1 MVIEFAPNDKL
12 PANNIALASISIDG
26 GTQSR
31 ASVDQAV
38 VADYADAMR
47 NGSVFPPIVLF
58 HDGKAYWLADG
69 FHRYHALKA
78 TGAQRVIADVRQGT
92 RRDAILFSVG
102 ANATHGLKRSD
113 ADKRIAVTTLLSD
126 DVWSKWS
133 DREIAKKCGVSHP
146 FVAKVKSEQAIL
158 TGNVSSDERTYTTKH
173 GSVATMNTAAIG
185 KPAHQS
191 GFETA
196 DIPVVADSSAI
207 VRISSDVP
215 DDLVGANFVP
225 TSDDDITEEDL
236 ANDPGFQKAVEAL
249 NSAKALYDE
258 VQAMP
263 AAEPVTAEH
272 AASLQ
277 KAFGTQQDRA
287 NIMQVIR
294 ATELVKALPDPAVM
308 ATSVPRAL
316 DHAVDVLAL
325 LAVSQWF
332 ENFARAWERK
342 GASA

>member
-1 MVIEFAPNDKL
+1 M
-12 PANNIALASISIDG
+12 DG

-31 ASVDQAV
+31 ASVVPAV

-47 NGSVFPPIVLF
+47 NGAVFPPIVLF

-78 TGAQRVIADVRQGT
+78 TGAQRVIADVHQGT

-102 ANATHGLKRSD
+102 ANASHGLRRTNE
-113 ADKRIAVTTLLSD
+113 DKRRAVSTLLQD
-126 DVWSKWS
+126 AEWSTWS
-133 DREIAKKCGVSHP
+133 DREIAKRCGVDHKTVSS
-146 FVAKVKSEQAIL
+146 ARASNL
-158 TGNVSSDERTYTTKH
+158 TGEFPQSERTYTTRH
-173 GSVATMNTAAIG
+173 GTTATMNTAAIG
-185 KPAHQS
+185 KPVQHSSFTTTSQNS
-191 GFETA
+191 DTPEVGTTVDDDTHNMRTSLQA
-196 DIPVVADSSAI
+196 DC
-207 VRISSDVP
+207 RRNSSD
-215 DDLVGANFVP
+215 DE
-225 TSDDDITEEDL
+225 ITEEDL

-263 AAEPVTAEH
+263 AAELVTAER
-272 AASLQ
+272 AADMQ
-277 KAFGTQQDRA
+277 RAFGTQQDRA

-294 ATELVKALPDPAVM
+294 ATELVKALPDPAAM
-308 ATSVPRAL
+308 AASVPRTL
-316 DHAVDVLAL
+316 DHAVDVPDL
-325 LAVSQWF
+325 LTVSQWF

>member
-1 MVIEFAPNDKL
+1 MVIEYAPAEKL

-31 ASVDQAV
+31 ASVDQVV

-47 NGSVFPPIVLF
+47 NGAVFPPIVLF

-69 FHRYHALKA
+69 FHRYHALNA

-102 ANATHGLKRSD
+102 ANASHGLRRTNE
-113 ADKRIAVTTLLSD
+113 DKRRAVSTLLQD
-126 DVWSKWS
+126 TEWSKWS
-133 DREIAKKCGVSHP
+133 DREIARRAGVHHEMVGKLRTDVSG
-146 FVAKVKSEQAIL
+146 
-158 TGNVSSDERTYTTKH
+158 GNRQIETVRTVERNGTTYQQ
-173 GSVATMNTAAIG
+173 NTASIG
-185 KPAHQS
+185 KPVQHS
-191 GFETA
+191 GSDTA
-196 DIPVVADSSAI
+196 GISAVADV

-215 DDLVGANFVP
+215 DDLVGTDFVP
-225 TSDDDITEEDL
+225 TSDDEITEEDL

-263 AAEPVTAEH
+263 AAEPVTAER
-272 AASLQ
+272 AADLQ
-277 KAFGTQQDRA
+277 RAFGTQQDRA

-294 ATELVKALPDPAVM
+294 ATELVKTLPDPAVM
-308 ATSVPRAL
+308 ASSVPRAL
-316 DHAVDVLAL
+316 DHTVDVLAL
-325 LAVSQWF
+325 LSVSQWF

>member
-47 NGSVFPPIVLF
+47 NGAVFPPIVLF

-102 ANATHGLKRSD
+102 ANASHGLRRTNE
-113 ADKRIAVTTLLSD
+113 DKRRAVSTLLQD
-126 DVWSKWS
+126 AEWSKWS
-133 DREIAKKCGVSHP
+133 DREIARRAGVHHEM
-146 FVAKVKSEQAIL
+146 VGKLRAD
-158 TGNVSSDERTYTTKH
+158 VSGGFRQIETVRTVERNGTTYQQ
-173 GSVATMNTAAIG
+173 NTAAIG

>member
-31 ASVDQAV
+31 ASVDPAV

-47 NGSVFPPIVLF
+47 NGAVFPPIVLF

-69 FHRYHALKA
+69 FHRYHALKE

-126 DVWSKWS
+126 EEWAKWS

-146 FVAKVKSEQAIL
+146 FVAKVKSEQAVL
-158 TGNVSSDERTYTTKH
+158 TGNVSSDERTYTTRH
-173 GSVATMNTAAIG
+173 GTTATMNTAAIG
-185 KPAHQS
+185 KPVQHS
-191 GFETA
+191 GSETA
-196 DIPVVADSSAI
+196 DIPVVADI
-207 VRISSDVP
+207 VRVSSDVP
-215 DDLVGANFVP
+215 DDLVGTDFVP
-225 TSDDDITEEDL
+225 TSDDDEITEEDL

-263 AAEPVTAEH
+263 AAEPVTAER
-272 AASLQ
+272 AADLQ
-277 KAFGTQQDRA
+277 RAFGTQQDRA

-294 ATELVKALPDPAVM
+294 ATELVKTLPDPAVM
-308 ATSVPRAL
+308 ASSVPRAL
-316 DHAVDVLAL
+316 DHTVDVLAL
-325 LAVSQWF
+325 LSVSQWF

>member
-1 MVIEFAPNDKL
+1 MVIEFASNEKL

-31 ASVDQAV
+31 ASVDQGV

-47 NGSVFPPIVLF
+47 NGAIFPPIVLF
-58 HDGKAYWLADG
+58 HDGKSYWLADG
-69 FHRYHALKA
+69 FHRYHALNA

-102 ANATHGLKRSD
+102 ANASHGLRRTNE
-113 ADKRIAVTTLLSD
+113 DKRRAVLTLLQD
-126 DVWSKWS
+126 AEWSTWS
-133 DREIAKKCGVSHP
+133 DNEISKRVGVSATT
-146 FVAKVKSEQAIL
+146 VGTVRKSLSNLDSE
-158 TGNVSSDERTYTTKH
+158 NRTYTTKH
-173 GSVATMNTAAIG
+173 GSIATMNTASIG
-185 KPAHQS
+185 KPVQHS
-191 GFETA
+191 GYETA
-196 DIPVVADSSAI
+196 DIPVVANDGTQI
-207 VRISSDVP
+207 VRALAEISLVP
-215 DDLVGANFVP
+215 DD
-225 TSDDDITEEDL
+225 DEITEEDL

-272 AASLQ
+272 AAGLQ
-277 KAFGTQQDRA
+277 RAFGTQQDRA

-294 ATELVKALPDPAVM
+294 ATELVKSLPEPSAM
-308 ATSVPRAL
+308 AASVPSAL
-316 DHAVDVLAL
+316 DHAVDVIDL
-325 LAVSQWF
+325 LTVSQWF

>member
-1 MVIEFAPNDKL
+1 MVIEYAPAEKL

-47 NGSVFPPIVLF
+47 NGAVFPPIVLF

-69 FHRYHALKA
+69 FHRYHALKE

-102 ANATHGLKRSD
+102 ANASHGLRRTNE
-113 ADKRIAVTTLLSD
+113 DKRRAVSTLLQD
-126 DVWSKWS
+126 AEWSKWS
-133 DREIAKKCGVSHP
+133 DREIAKRCGVDH
-146 FVAKVKSEQAIL
+146 K
-158 TGNVSSDERTYTTKH
+158 TVSSARTSNVTGEIPQSERTYTTRH
-173 GSVATMNTAAIG
+173 GTTATMNIAAIG
-185 KPAHQS
+185 KPVQHS
-191 GFETA
+191 GYENA
-196 DIPVVADSSAI
+196 DIPVVSNI

-215 DDLVGANFVP
+215 DDLVGTDFVP
-225 TSDDDITEEDL
+225 TSDDDEITEEDL

-263 AAEPVTAEH
+263 AAEPVTAAQ
-272 AASLQ
+272 AADLQ
-277 KAFGTQQDRA
+277 RAFGTQQDRA

-294 ATELVKALPDPAVM
+294 ATELVKTLPDPAVM
-308 ATSVPRAL
+308 ASSVPRAL
-316 DHAVDVLAL
+316 DHTVDVLAL
-325 LAVSQWF
+325 LSVSQWF